1 MAGTTIT
8 ASGAKTTITV
18 KGADNLARTLKK
30 AGADMKDLRK
40 GNKQAAQVVVGP
52 ARTLAPKGKTGR
64 LSKSVRAGA
73 TAKAGVI
80 RAGNNKTV
88 PYAGPIEYGWPG
100 HHIEAQPF
108 VRTAAKQTEPQW
120 TQIYKKIV
128 DDAIAQVYG
137 ITSK

>member
-52 ARTLAPKGKTGR
+52 ARALAPKGRTGR
-64 LSKSVRAGA
+64 LAKSIRAGA

-100 HHIEAQPF
+100 HHITAQPF
-108 VRTAAKQTEPQW
+108 VRAAAKQTEPQW
-120 TQIYKKIV
+120 TQIYMDIINN
-128 DDAIAQVYG
+128 AITQVYG
-137 ITSK
+137 TTSK